1 MPNKR
6 IRLFAGPNGSG
17 KSSLFHEFSKNYST
31 GFFVNADDLER
42 KLIAF
47 SLIDLKEVG
56 VTATQKDLDDFST
69 LPSSVSLLTKAEVAG
84 HKIDVSIVEN
94 CIVDKSRTSHS
105 YEASYIAAFIRYLLV
120 RENKSFSFETVMSH
134 KAKIAEV
141 EDLVNKDYQA
151 YLYFVCIDD
160 PEVNISRVINRV
172 EKGGHQVSPQKVMER
187 YYRALSHLHEVLPF
201 CYRAYLFDNSGKK
214 QVLVAELYKGAMEL
228 KTDTPPQWFIDYI
241 LPYYQ

>member
-1 MPNKR
+1 
-6 IRLFAGPNGSG
+6 
-17 KSSLFHEFSKNYST
+17 
-31 GFFVNADDLER
+31 
-42 KLIAF
+42 
-47 SLIDLKEVG
+47 
-56 VTATQKDLDDFST
+56 
-69 LPSSVSLLTKAEVAG
+69 
-84 HKIDVSIVEN
+84 
-94 CIVDKSRTSHS
+94 
-105 YEASYIAAFIRYLLV
+105 
-120 RENKSFSFETVMSH
+120 MSH

-187 YYRALSHLHEVLPF
+187 YYRTLSHLHEVLPF

>member
-94 CIVDKSRTSHS
+94 CIVDKSRTSQ
-105 YEASYIAAFIRYLLV
+105 L
-120 RENKSFSFETVMSH
+120 
-134 KAKIAEV
+134 
-141 EDLVNKDYQA
+141 
-151 YLYFVCIDD
+151 
-160 PEVNISRVINRV
+160 
-172 EKGGHQVSPQKVMER
+172 
-187 YYRALSHLHEVLPF
+187 
-201 CYRAYLFDNSGKK
+201 
-214 QVLVAELYKGAMEL
+214 
-228 KTDTPPQWFIDYI
+228 
-241 LPYYQ
+241 